1 MATTADSPS
10 SPQIPGGG
18 ESINSPQFRRKN
30 LSSAWAQVVRGESES
45 ISAVHHHQTQL
56 SVSQPELAAPLSD
69 SSPPKM
75 ASPSPPPDAGEG
87 SDGGNDGNAARPKKL
102 AWNKPSNAPSN
113 GGAVEVS
120 PVMGA
125 FSWPALS
132 ESTKA
137 SPKSSADSTS
147 KTLSDSPLSAS
158 QGPVVL
164 HLPKKQVTTTPT
176 TTNAAG
182 NSNSNANHPLPRQ
195 RSMKRGGG
203 GGGNNRS
210 GPSQSGFTH
219 PHPPPPP
226 PPPPFPVYPILQNG
240 YPNMVQA
247 DPSHREFPYR
257 SSNWENRPAG
267 GYVSPSHSVNDHRN
281 PSRRGNF
288 GNHQRGDG
296 SYHNNHGGRR
306 DQERGNYSNTRDAH
320 LQPQRAPLR
329 PYVRPTPPNTTA
341 YVTPPPMRSFV
352 NPPMGYTEFYYIP
365 QLPVEPYSHR
375 PIIPHPPPL
384 YIPVPESLPV
394 LLLKQIDYYFSD
406 ANLVKD
412 DYLRSNMDD
421 QGWVPIALIASFPR
435 VRSLTTNV
443 QLILDSLRSSTIVEV
458 QDDKVRRHNEWKK
471 WIPASSRIPSDS
483 GSVSPNKSSYDTLAT
498 SLQKITVEEVDTNQS
513 SVTGKA
519 DPNSEAVAGSC
530 ITESIGQ
537 SQLPNGEDTQN
548 TDSSGN

>member
-30 LSSAWAQVVRGESES
+30 LSPAWAQVVRGESES
-45 ISAVHHHQTQL
+45 ISAVHHHHQTQL

-102 AWNKPSNAPSN
+102 AWKKPSNAPSN
-113 GGAVEVS
+113 GGVVEVS

-147 KTLSDSPLSAS
+147 KTLSDSSLSSS
-158 QGPVVL
+158 QGPVVP
-164 HLPKKQVTTTPT
+164 HSPKKQVTT

-182 NSNSNANHPLPRQ
+182 NSNSNANHPLPTRQ

-226 PPPPFPVYPILQNG
+226 PTPPPFPVYQIPQNG

-247 DPSHREFPYR
+247 VPDPSHREFPYR
-257 SSNWENRPAG
+257 GSNWENRPAG

-296 SYHNNHGGRR
+296 SYHNNHG
-306 DQERGNYSNTRDAH
+306 
-320 LQPQRAPLR
+320 
-329 PYVRPTPPNTTA
+329 
-341 YVTPPPMRSFV
+341 
-352 NPPMGYTEFYYIP
+352 EFYYIP

-384 YIPVPESLPV
+384 YIPVPEPLPV

-443 QLILDSLRSSTIVEV
+443 QLVLDSLRTSTIVEV
-458 QDDKVRRHNEWKK
+458 QDDKVRRRNEWNK

-513 SVTGKA
+513 SMTGKA
-519 DPNSEAVAGSC
+519 DPNSEAAAGSC